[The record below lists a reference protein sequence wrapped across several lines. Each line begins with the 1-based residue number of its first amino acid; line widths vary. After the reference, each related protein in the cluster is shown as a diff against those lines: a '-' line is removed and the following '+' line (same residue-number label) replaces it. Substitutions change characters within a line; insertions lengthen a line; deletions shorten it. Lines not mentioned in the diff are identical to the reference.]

1 MLITNY
7 YRGGTERLSGF
18 TFDTEKKTYKSFV
31 IPAKE
36 WSHEWVDNKGN
47 VMSAPLKNF
56 KTPGDVYYHFG
67 TKAELDE
74 KLSAIKRLKFKEDTT
89 MVLDFGT
96 TKR

>member
-36 WSHEWVDNKGN
+36 WSHTWVDKKGN
-47 VMSAPLKNF
+47 IMSAALDGF
-56 KTPGDVYYHFG
+56 TTPGDVYYYFN

-74 KLSAIKRLKFKEDTT
+74 KLSAIRRLKFKEDTT
-89 MVLDFGT
+89 MVLDFGI

>member
-36 WSHEWVDNKGN
+36 WSHTWVDKRGN
-47 VMSAPLKNF
+47 IISAPLDGF
-56 KTPGDVYYHFG
+56 TTPGDVYYYFN
-67 TKAELDE
+67 TKTELDE
-74 KLSAIKRLKFKEDTT
+74 KLSAIRRLKFKEDTT
-89 MVLDFGT
+89 MVLDFGI